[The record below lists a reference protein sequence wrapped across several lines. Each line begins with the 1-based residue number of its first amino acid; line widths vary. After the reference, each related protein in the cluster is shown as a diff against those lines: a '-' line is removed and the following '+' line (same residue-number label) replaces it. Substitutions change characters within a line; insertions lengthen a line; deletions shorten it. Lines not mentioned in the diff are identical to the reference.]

1 MMQAGCRADR
11 EVQEASMMN
20 SSVLSL
26 IALLLAAL
34 LVKTAVVPAH
44 ARSDTVAD
52 VSGPQWVDQTVYRPN
67 CSRVEY
73 DQRCIFDACTSD
85 CGRR

>member
-1 MMQAGCRADR
+1 MTQAGSRADR

-52 VSGPQWVDQTVYRPN
+52 RSGPVWIDQTVFRPT

-73 DQRCIFDACTSD
+73 DQRCVFDVCASD
-85 CGRR
+85 CERR

>member
-1 MMQAGCRADR
+1 
-11 EVQEASMMN
+11 MMN

-52 VSGPQWVDQTVYRPN
+52 RSGPVWIDQTVFRPT
-67 CSRVEY
+67 CLRVEY
-73 DQRCIFDACTSD
+73 DQRCVFDVCASD
-85 CGRR
+85 CERR